1 MQFNQLHMYDN
12 QLQVYKQLIA
22 QIKQEFG
29 LKPKNTQEPDQ
40 ICLNRTEPDE
50 TDRSR
55 ALPWSSQTERSNRT
69 DKNRSK
75 TGRTGRN
82 RPADLV
88 GSDRTRSN

>member
-1 MQFNQLHMYDN
+1 MYDN
-12 QLQVYKQLIA
+12 QLQVYKQLIT
-22 QIKQEFG
+22 QIKQELS

-50 TDRSR
+50 ADRSST
-55 ALPWSSQTERSNRT
+55 LPWSSQTGRSNQT

-82 RPADLV
+82 
-88 GSDRTRSN
+88 